1 MAPERFHDQ
10 VGFGRDEILESQR
23 PAMKNQNEANDGT
36 LRVIRPLIFVRERAL
51 REFADS
57 RGLPVVAENCP
68 ACFNQA
74 TERHKIKQLLAQQEL
89 IFDLFNSLRSLRS
102 ALRIFPDLFSS
113 LRSALRPLLLMRTQ
127 MLTQRT
133 DEMVHWR

>member
-1 MAPERFHDQ
+1 MSFFIAAFQ
-10 VGFGRDEILESQR
+10 NGNLST
-23 PAMKNQNEANDGT
+23 MKAQYQTRDGT

-74 TERHKIKQLLAQQEL
+74 TERHRIKQLLAQQEL
-89 IFDLFNSLRSLRS
+89 IFPDLFN
-102 ALRIFPDLFSS
+102 S
-113 LRSALRPLLLMRTQ
+113 LRSALRPLLLVDSA
-127 MLTQRT
+127 RT
-133 DEMVHWR
+133 DEMRALAIENIVKFNKGKAK